1 VPAEVAVLDNN
12 EDGTAYRIYFGDTGG
27 NLWRVDLSGNV
38 LPTSSQDTWQI
49 NKLASFHGGSI
60 TTDRRIFNGP
70 DVVRIR
76 LEGKPVDAIII
87 GTGDRTN
94 PNATDVDNR
103 VYLIRDRAIAAY
115 SSARP
120 SSSECTDPDVVDV
133 RCGWP
138 ISEAALYDITDN
150 DIITG
155 TGEEKITAIESLRLA
170 DGWLFEL
177 PYAGEK
183 SLASSF
189 TIDGKVYIPTF
200 TPSDLVSD
208 INSCVPRSGTGQM
221 YVMDIYDG
229 DRGVLTLG
237 PIIPD
242 TPTLYFTAEGNIVIL
257 PNLGSPGGG
266 GGDCI
271 DCSCNP
277 IYCLGTIPP
286 PYGNF
291 WFQEAY

>member
-1 VPAEVAVLDNN
+1 
-12 EDGTAYRIYFGDTGG
+12 
-27 NLWRVDLSGNV
+27 VDLSGNA

-49 NKLASFHGGSI
+49 NKLASFNGGSAAS
-60 TTDRRIFNGP
+60 DRRIFNGP

-76 LEGKPVDAIII
+76 PDGEAVDAIII

-103 VYLIRDRAIAAY
+103 VYLIRDRAIVPY

-183 SLASSF
+183 SLASSV
-189 TIDGKVYIPTF
+189 TVNGTVYIPTF
-200 TPSDLVSD
+200 TPSNLLSN
-208 INSCVPRSGTGQM
+208 INSCVPQPGTGQM
-221 YVMDIYDG
+221 YTMDIYDG
-229 DRGVLTLG
+229 DRRAINLG

-242 TPTLYFTAEGNIVIL
+242 VPALYFTAGGNIIIL
-257 PNLGSPGGG
+257 LPLGSPPGSPL
-266 GGDCI
+266 GGD
-271 DCSCNP
+271 DDDDDD
-277 IYCLGTIPP
+277 GGVGKIPP